1 LAARTGGDGQPLVP
15 DVCWVD
21 ATARTIAGQCPDC
34 ARPAHFV
41 FAGNDWD
48 RPEGWYHDE
57 AADKM
62 TCWTGKATFEAGS
75 GPPRGSWRL

>member
-1 LAARTGGDGQPLVP
+1 
-15 DVCWVD
+15 
-21 ATARTIAGQCPDC
+21 
-34 ARPAHFV
+34 V

-62 TCWTGKATFEAGS
+62 TCWTGKAAFEAGS
-75 GPPRGSWRL
+75 AKRDAG